1 MNVQLHPDIDS
12 LDKESLCYSI
22 YSQLYH
28 NFFNAQQKK
37 DDDHPYGVEEG
48 DETSIRL
55 KNTAYG
61 VASAIAGAVA
71 GEGAP
76 GDGGLLLEYLKKSG
90 GDMTGALRAN
100 YGFEAGVAN
109 NRILEICSQDIT
121 DADGAVTAVE
131 YGVKITGSLKIGGS
145 SLHIGGQQL
154 LGYDT
159 DRNTATLNASRI
171 DFQDAS
177 IHSGGEWI
185 IGNRETGVFISPSR
199 LTVGGHDVYH
209 RGNANLAAV
218 DWTMRDGTVQR
229 HLVVCGNTALSGGLD
244 ALYGARLGDK
254 GKCLLS
260 FSGEEV
266 ALGGFLSF
274 PDGYGLRIGGMPVLQ
289 RTDNDKIQLGGIG
302 SDLLL
307 GSGHTTRIR
316 LLSGISDV
324 DGDCLML
331 SSYGRACFPG
341 SLTVRHNYGADLLSS
356 YRVDNSDEGIII
368 HKRLRMGMA
377 GGVFFSGGKE
387 NLSLTSM
394 VVYEK
399 EGVRTTVPHTTVL
412 GHRPSISAHAPQNRY
427 SESFHIQTDADF
439 ISSGV
444 PVEAA
449 GHVGICASSTRLA
462 DKILYLTESLRLQ
475 AVSGGIRHYGD
486 SCFLGSVSSEF
497 FSSGFA
503 GSGWAIR
510 KNRTTGNVIATFD
523 EVVARRKLRAYEFE
537 VKKVS
542 ATNGS
547 FWISDSCSGDSVEK
561 IS

>member
-61 VASAIAGAVA
+61 FASAIAGAVV
-71 GEGAP
+71 GEGDP

-131 YGVKITGSLKIGGS
+131 YGVKITGSLNIGGS

-218 DWTMRDGTVQR
+218 DWAMRDGTVQR

-244 ALYGARLGDK
+244 ALYGARLGD
-254 GKCLLS
+254 
-260 FSGEEV
+260 
-266 ALGGFLSF
+266 
-274 PDGYGLRIGGMPVLQ
+274 
-289 RTDNDKIQLGGIG
+289 
-302 SDLLL
+302 
-307 GSGHTTRIR
+307 
-316 LLSGISDV
+316 
-324 DGDCLML
+324 
-331 SSYGRACFPG
+331 
-341 SLTVRHNYGADLLSS
+341 
-356 YRVDNSDEGIII
+356 
-368 HKRLRMGMA
+368 
-377 GGVFFSGGKE
+377 
-387 NLSLTSM
+387 
-394 VVYEK
+394 
-399 EGVRTTVPHTTVL
+399 
-412 GHRPSISAHAPQNRY
+412 
-427 SESFHIQTDADF
+427 
-439 ISSGV
+439 
-444 PVEAA
+444 
-449 GHVGICASSTRLA
+449 
-462 DKILYLTESLRLQ
+462 
-475 AVSGGIRHYGD
+475 
-486 SCFLGSVSSEF
+486 
-497 FSSGFA
+497 
-503 GSGWAIR
+503 
-510 KNRTTGNVIATFD
+510 
-523 EVVARRKLRAYEFE
+523 
-537 VKKVS
+537 
-542 ATNGS
+542 
-547 FWISDSCSGDSVEK
+547 
-561 IS
+561 